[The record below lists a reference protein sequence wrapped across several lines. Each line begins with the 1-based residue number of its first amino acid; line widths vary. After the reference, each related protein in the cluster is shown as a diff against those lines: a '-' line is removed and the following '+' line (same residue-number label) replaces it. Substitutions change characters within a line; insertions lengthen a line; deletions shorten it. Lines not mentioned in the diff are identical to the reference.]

1 VTRWVTQKL
10 WPAIKHVS
18 RAAYYVAMAQK
29 SFTASRIKILEDQV
43 KKLTE
48 ELDKAYIYNV
58 ALREENE
65 SVWFLLKELM
75 ESEQFTQDLQGRLEE
90 IINERKY
97 TIALGEKERGTA

>member
-1 VTRWVTQKL
+1 M
-10 WPAIKHVS
+10 S
-18 RAAYYVAMAQK
+18 RAAYDVAMTQK
-29 SFTASRIKILEDQV
+29 SFAASRIKILEDQV

-48 ELDKAYIYNV
+48 ELDKAHIYNV

-65 SVWFLLKELM
+65 SVWFLLKELI

-97 TIALGEKERGTA
+97 AIALGEKERGTA